1 MKDKCAGKGN
11 AKLQENSPSLG
22 RREFLKRVAQV
33 AAAAPFIAHAGET
46 PGPRALRISYFCNG
60 QIQVN
65 EVGQP
70 ERKPLTLGQ
79 PCWDFKPSWSKS
91 GNHLVCFRRLKD
103 DPVVSNWKSAIF
115 IINADGSGFHTLS
128 DGTHTDFN
136 PTWTRDG
143 ENTPI
148 WNRKNE
154 KGGGYHVMQSKLG
167 GKPGEESALT
177 DESFHTWG
185 HSCLKDGR
193 LVVTSNPPKLGA
205 GIFLLTRRAGPQ
217 PVYERVQ
224 CDLTAKGFFH
234 RMSVSPNEKKI
245 CFEYISRERQKD
257 LKTAE
262 PGHTLYVADFDVRE
276 RTITNLKPF
285 ANESGKK
292 AWFAY
297 ARWIDG
303 EAAIIFHSGEA
314 DPKHNQLYVY
324 RLDDGSTKRVSTN
337 PQADYRYPHGE
348 AAPC

>member
-1 MKDKCAGKGN
+1 MN
-11 AKLQENSPSLG
+11 TPNTQLT
-22 RREFLKRVAQV
+22 RREFLKRVAQATV
-33 AAAAPFIAHAGET
+33 AAPLFAYAAPRGS
-46 PGPRALRISYFCNG
+46 RISYFCNG
-60 QIQVN
+60 QIHVN

-70 ERKPLTLGQ
+70 ERKPLTSGQ
-79 PCWDFKPSWSKS
+79 PWDFKPSLSKT

-115 IINADGSGFHTLS
+115 IINADGTGFHTLS

-143 ENTPI
+143 LNSPI

-154 KGGGYHVMQSKLG
+154 KGAGGYHVMQGKIG
-167 GKPGEESALT
+167 GKPGEEIALT

-185 HSCLKDGR
+185 HSCLMDGR
-193 LVVTSNPPKLGA
+193 IVVTSNPPKLGG
-205 GIFLLTRRAGPQ
+205 GIFLLTRREGPK

-224 CDLTAKGFFH
+224 CELAQKGFFH
-234 RMSVSPNEKKI
+234 RMSVSPSEKRI
-245 CFEYISRERQKD
+245 CFEFISYARQKEM
-257 LKTAE
+257 KTGE

-285 ANESGKK
+285 ANEEGKK
-292 AWFAY
+292 LWFAY

-303 EAAIIFHSGEA
+303 ESAIIYHSSETG
-314 DPKHNQLYVY
+314 KNQLYVY
-324 RLDDGSTKRVSTN
+324 RLDDGSIKRVSTN
-337 PQADYRYPHGE
+337 PNADYRYPHGE